1 MEYQKIANLIDDN
14 TLNQLSKFRT
24 RNWVEI
30 NDESRGV
37 YNVNSQ
43 IKFKTTMLKSSL
55 CDYSGAYILVKGTIS
70 VNNTAAQGA
79 AANNINK
86 KVIFKNCAPFTNCIS
101 EINNTQI
108 DNAKDI
114 DIVMP
119 LYNLIEYSDN
129 YAKTTGSLWQ
139 YCKDIPARNNN
150 NEITEFTLVNTTD
163 SFKFK
168 AKITGQTE
176 DDGTKYVEIMVPLK
190 YLSKFWRTLEMPL
203 INCEVN
209 LILTWSSA
217 CVPISTNNPNQA
229 AIFGITDTK
238 LYVPVVTLSTQEN
251 AKFLQQLKS
260 GFKRVINWN
269 KYLSK
274 PELLAQNPNLN
285 HLVEPSFHG
294 INRLFVLVFENDNDR
309 TGDEQY
315 YLLTVEIKDYNIM
328 INGENLF
335 DEPIKNNKVTYD
347 NIRKIASGQGDVYTT
362 GCLLDYPYFANTYKM
377 IAVDL
382 SKQHALDADPRA
394 IQQINFTANLDRAGN
409 TRVYFILEEAKE
421 TILDFSQGTVKVL

>member
-1 MEYQKIANLIDDN
+1 MEYQKIAKLIDDC
-14 TLNQLSKFRT
+14 TLNQPSKFRT

-30 NDESRGV
+30 NDESRGA

-55 CDYSGAYILVKGTIS
+55 CDYSDAYILVKGTI
-70 VNNTAAQGA
+70 AIAGAGADA
-79 AANNINK
+79 AARQADERDERDK
-86 KVIFKNCAPFTNCIS
+86 VVIFKNCAPFTNCIS

-114 DIVMP
+114 EIVMP
-119 LYNLIEYSDN
+119 MYNLIEYSDN

-139 YCKDIPARNNN
+139 FFRDEPVADGDI
-150 NEITEFTLVNTTD
+150 EDSE
-163 SFKFK
+163 SFKSK
-168 AKITGQTE
+168 KKITGKTPNN
-176 DDGTKYVEIMVPLK
+176 DNKKDVEIMVPLK
-190 YLSKFWRTLEMPL
+190 YLSNFWRTLEMPL

-209 LILTWSSA
+209 LILTWSST
-217 CVPISTNNPNQA
+217 CVITDSNGA
-229 AIFGITDTK
+229 ATFAITDTK
-238 LYVPVVTLSTQEN
+238 IYVPVVTLSTQEN
-251 AKFLQQLKS
+251 TKFFQQLKS

-285 HLVEPSFHG
+285 HLAEPSFQG
-294 INRLFVLVFENDNDR
+294 VNRLFVLAFESDDNR
-309 TGDEQY
+309 TAHDSY
-315 YLLTVEIKDYNIM
+315 YLPTVEIKDYNIM
-328 INGENLF
+328 INGENFF
-335 DEPIKNNKVTYD
+335 DQPIKNNKVTYE
-347 NIRKIASGQGDVYTT
+347 NIRKIATGQGDDYTT
-362 GCLLDYPYFANTYKM
+362 GCLLDYSYFKDTYKM

-382 SKQHALDADPRA
+382 SKQQALDADPRA

-409 TRVYFILEEAKE
+409 KRVYFILEEAKE